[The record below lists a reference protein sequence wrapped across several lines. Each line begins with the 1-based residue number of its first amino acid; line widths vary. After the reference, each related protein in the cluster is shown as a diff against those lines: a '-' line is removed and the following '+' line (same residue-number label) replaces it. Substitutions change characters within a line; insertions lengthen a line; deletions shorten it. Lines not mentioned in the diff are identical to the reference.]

1 MDTNEKGGDIM
12 AKSRINRGGGKAGNR
27 GGGNRGGGGQGAGLP
42 SKTGK
47 PSGRGRYNAP
57 PKRK

>member
-1 MDTNEKGGDIM
+1 M
-12 AKSRINRGGGKAGNR
+12 AKSNANRGSGR
-27 GGGNRGGGGQGAGLP
+27 GGNRGGGQGRSRGQGAGWP
-42 SKTGK
+42 SKTDK

>member
-1 MDTNEKGGDIM
+1 M
-12 AKSRINRGGGKAGNR
+12 AKSRGNR
-27 GGGNRGGGGQGAGLP
+27 GSRGGNRGGGQGRGGNSGQGAGLP
-42 SKTGK
+42 SKTSN